1 MATPK
6 AAVRDSALVPRH
18 EFAATL
24 SGLAILLIAL
34 VLLPAGA
41 FGQSQAINGTIR
53 GRVSD
58 PSGSAIPMASV
69 TVVNNGTGFKRTVTS
84 NDSGYYVIPNLP
96 LGTYT
101 VTVEKDGFAVLKAPN
116 VVLEAG
122 REAVIDA
129 AMKLASVATEVEVTG
144 GAPIVEPSKVDVGR
158 TIGTREVENLPLTSR
173 NPYNFILFQP
183 GVTGHP
189 NPELGIPRTL
199 NTNGLMDRI
208 NYQLDGMVDT
218 ETDRHGLRLFPISN
232 SYVREV
238 QTVSNSYAP
247 EFGNTAG
254 DIYNVITNSGTNNI
268 HGMFEFIHRWQG
280 ATAYPIL
287 STPGSVKPDLQ
298 LDDYSANAGGPFI
311 KDRLFWFAAYEHLT
325 RGQPAPNTITA
336 ANATALGLDPSLLAP
351 APGLEHAQFLDYRTD
366 WTINNKN
373 QMFIRY
379 NYFRNEFPYNS
390 GVGGQN
396 ALDAAADFHDRAHV
410 FGMQIVSTITSNL
423 LNEFRASWSYRNEK
437 HVAGSLTG
445 PGPQVVISGIATF
458 NGSSS
463 VGDRFQEKIPN
474 FNENLTWIHGSH
486 TLKFGLGWQKNVD
499 VQASDTYTQYNFAT
513 IAAYQAAESGAN
525 PYAYNTV
532 VASNGGGGLHYDSQ
546 FWDFYGQDSWQ
557 VTPKLLLN
565 YGIRYDKY
573 LPSQA
578 NPNAPFV
585 DSQNFASPSGDVA
598 PRVGLAYRLTEN
610 TVVRASAGIFYDPP
624 ATNQWYLPLLNDGSP
639 SSSQT
644 YLSTTSGAP
653 PFPTIVS
660 SLPPVPGA
668 ITSLTTLMPNYKDA
682 RTYNANL
689 QVTRE
694 LTPNDALTVGYVY
707 TGGRDLLY
715 LYNSNLINP
724 TGFLADGR
732 PIFSSAV
739 SASTRLYP
747 QFNNISMQASGANSD
762 YNALL
767 VTYNHRL
774 SQGIDINASYT
785 WMHAISD
792 APDVNSFE
800 QSSPIED
807 PTDLARDRGNSTIN
821 RPQSLTVSA
830 VLQPQF
836 KFSGRVSNAIM
847 NNNMFAIL
855 GNFSSGDEQNIVANQ
870 VLNGDSTTSSV
881 TRPVFVG
888 RNTARGPNI
897 YQIDLRYTRT
907 FNVSER
913 FKPQVFIEANNLFNH
928 PNITSLNT
936 KVTVGSDPKLP
947 SYGYPVDLSNN
958 VIPLPTSF
966 GPLSTVLEG
975 RIVQV
980 GLTARF

>member
-6 AAVRDSALVPRH
+6 EHVRDSALAPRH
-18 EFAATL
+18 GYAATL
-24 SGLAILLIAL
+24 SVLAVLFITL

-41 FGQSQAINGTIR
+41 FAQSQAINGTIR

-58 PSGSAIPMASV
+58 PSGSAIPAATV
-69 TVVNNGTGFKRTVTS
+69 TVVNNATGFKRTVTS
-84 NDSGYYVIPNLP
+84 GDAGYYVIPNLP

-101 VTVEKDGFAVLKAPN
+101 VTVQKDGFASLKAPN
-116 VVLEAG
+116 VLLEAG

-129 AMKLASVATEVEVTG
+129 PMKLANVATEVEVTG

-158 TIGTREVENLPLTSR
+158 TIGHQEVENLPLTSR

-208 NYQLDGMVDT
+208 NYQMDGMVDT
-218 ETDRHGLRLFPISN
+218 ESDRHGLRLFPISD

-254 DIYNVITNSGTNNI
+254 DIFNVITNSGTNNI
-268 HGMFEFIHRWQG
+268 HGMFSYIHRWQD

-287 STPGSVKPDLQ
+287 SKAGSAKPNLQ
-298 LDDYSANAGGPFI
+298 LDDYSMNAGGPFV
-311 KDRLFWFAAYEHLT
+311 KDKLFWFAAYEHLT
-325 RGQPAPNTITA
+325 RGQPGTNTITA
-336 ANATALGLDPSLLAP
+336 ANAATLGLDPSLLVP
-351 APGLEHAQFLDYRTD
+351 APGLAHAQFFNYRTD
-366 WTINNKN
+366 WTINDKN
-373 QMFIRY
+373 QLFVRY
-379 NYFRNEFPYNS
+379 NYFRQEFPFNS
-390 GVGGQN
+390 GVGGLN
-396 ALDAAADFHDRAHV
+396 ALDASSDFHDRAHV
-410 FGMQIVSTITSNL
+410 YGLQLVSTITSNL

-437 HVAGSLTG
+437 HEAGPLTG
-445 PGPQVVISGIATF
+445 PGPQVVISGVATF
-458 NGSSS
+458 NGSSAA
-463 VGDRFQEKIPN
+463 GDRFQEKIPN
-474 FNENLTWIHGSH
+474 FNENMTWIHGSH
-486 TLKFGLGWQKNVD
+486 TLKFGIGWQKNVD
-499 VQASDTYTQYNFAT
+499 VQASDTYTRYNFT
-513 IAAYQAAESGAN
+513 GIPQYQDAESGAN
-525 PYAYNTV
+525 PYDYNSV
-532 VASNGGGGLHYDSQ
+532 VVSNGGGGLHYDSQ

-565 YGIRYDKY
+565 YGLRWDKY
-573 LPSQA
+573 LPSQS
-578 NPNAPFV
+578 NPNAPFI
-585 DSQNFASPSGDVA
+585 DSRNFASPSNDVA
-598 PRVGLAYRLTEN
+598 PRVGLAYRITN
-610 TVVRASAGIFYDPP
+610 KTVLRASAGIFYDAP

-644 YLSTTSGAP
+644 YGPTDTGAP
-653 PFPTIVS
+653 AFPTIAT
-660 SLPPVPGA
+660 SLPPLAGA
-668 ITSLTTLMPNYKDA
+668 LTDVTTLTPNYKDP

-707 TGGRDLLY
+707 TGGRDLMY
-715 LYNSNLINP
+715 LHNINLINP
-724 TGFLADGR
+724 TGYLADGR
-732 PIFSSAV
+732 PIFDATN
-739 SASTRLYP
+739 ASNRLYP
-747 QFNNISMQASGANSD
+747 QFRNITMQDVGANSD
-762 YNALL
+762 YNAML

-774 SQGIDINASYT
+774 SRGININASYT

-800 QSSPIED
+800 QNVSIED
-807 PTDLARDRGNSTIN
+807 PTNVKRDRGNSTIN
-821 RPQSLTVSA
+821 RPQSLTISA
-830 VLQPQF
+830 VLQPEF
-836 KFSGRVSNAIM
+836 KFDSKVANAIM

-870 VLNGDSTTSSV
+870 TLNGDSTTNSV
-881 TRPVFVG
+881 TRPLFVG
-888 RNTARGPNI
+888 RNSVRGPNI
-897 YQIDLRYTRT
+897 YQVDLRYTRT
-907 FNVSER
+907 FNVSEH
-913 FKPQVFIEANNLFNH
+913 FKPQFFLEANNLFNH

-936 KVTVGSDPKLP
+936 KVSVNAA
-947 SYGYPVDLSNN
+947 GYPVDSSNN
-958 VIPLPTSF
+958 MIPLPNSF
-966 GPLSTVLEG
+966 APQSTVLEG